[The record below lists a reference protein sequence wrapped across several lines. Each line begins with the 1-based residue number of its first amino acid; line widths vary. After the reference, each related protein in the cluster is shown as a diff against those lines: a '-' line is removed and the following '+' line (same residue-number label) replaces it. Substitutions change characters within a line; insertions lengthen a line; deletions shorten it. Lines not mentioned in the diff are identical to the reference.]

1 MTVIDVHPESDP
13 ALVTIDRLGRGKYN
27 AWLGDFPL
35 VMKTT
40 HPGHYAA
47 IALQILG
54 HTGWMV
60 LRDRGAGYDSF
71 KPALIETW
79 ARHFADPANSI
90 FVELKPEQ
98 YAEHRARVQAFLD
111 SPDATSMDEETV

>member
-60 LRDRGAGYDSF
+60 LRDRGASHDTF

-79 ARHFADPANSI
+79 ARHFAKEDL
-90 FVELKPEQ
+90 FVPLSDAE
-98 YAEHRARVQAFLD
+98 YAEHRARVQKFLD
-111 SPDATSMDEETV
+111 NPDATSMDEETV